1 MWKIITIIG
10 FVAILSSCAE
20 IEPKPFEPS
29 AGHIDT
35 QEQPVGEI
43 PIPELVEQVPV
54 LPEPAAPVELEKYTV
69 VVNEVPAKELLFA
82 LARDAQINVD
92 INPGIDG
99 VVTINAVEQTLPQIL
114 DRIAR
119 QVDLRYE
126 FERDNLFI
134 MPDDPFFHTYK
145 VDYTNITRD
154 TDIENTISTEIASTA
169 AGGATE
175 GAGGGDNKSS
185 TSVISKSRNNFWGT
199 LVANVFSILGEEST
213 SSGQG
218 QIARS
223 TSILPS
229 PESGLLMVKA
239 TSSQHEQIQQLI
251 DLALTSARRQVLIQT
266 TIVEV
271 QLNKD
276 YEAGIDWETIDL
288 TSAGLSLAVNTLTGG
303 AGTAIGA
310 VGLAVGAI
318 SGTTGGV
325 ALYEDADASGR
336 SINATIQLLDEFG
349 NVSVLSSPQLM
360 ALNSH
365 TAVLK
370 VVNNEVYFTV
380 ESSVS
385 SSIAG
390 DTSFQTS
397 TPHVIPVGIF
407 MSITPFIDGSD
418 QVILQIRP
426 TISRLFGA
434 GVEDPL
440 NPGNIVPEV
449 QVREMES
456 MLRLSNG
463 QIGVLGGLM
472 QDESRD
478 DKSQLPGTGNV
489 PFFRRVFGSTAKE
502 YSKSELVIFIRP
514 IIIRDPSI
522 AGDLSDYRRYLEP
535 PGESVVP
542 TAGL

>member
-1 MWKIITIIG
+1 
-10 FVAILSSCAE
+10 
-20 IEPKPFEPS
+20 
-29 AGHIDT
+29 
-35 QEQPVGEI
+35 
-43 PIPELVEQVPV
+43 
-54 LPEPAAPVELEKYTV
+54 
-69 VVNEVPAKELLFA
+69 
-82 LARDAQINVD
+82 
-92 INPGIDG
+92 
-99 VVTINAVEQTLPQIL
+99 
-114 DRIAR
+114 
-119 QVDLRYE
+119 
-126 FERDNLFI
+126 
-134 MPDDPFFHTYK
+134 
-145 VDYTNITRD
+145 
-154 TDIENTISTEIASTA
+154 
-169 AGGATE
+169 
-175 GAGGGDNKSS
+175 
-185 TSVISKSRNNFWGT
+185 
-199 LVANVFSILGEEST
+199 
-213 SSGQG
+213 
-218 QIARS
+218 
-223 TSILPS
+223 
-229 PESGLLMVKA
+229 
-239 TSSQHEQIQQLI
+239 
-251 DLALTSARRQVLIQT
+251 QVLIQT

-303 AGTAIGA
+303 AGAAVGA

-325 ALYEDADASGR
+325 AFYEDADASGR
-336 SINATIQLLDEFG
+336 SISATIQLLDEFG

-360 ALNSH
+360 TLNNH

-380 ESSVS
+380 ESLVVQGQST
-385 SSIAG
+385 AT
-390 DTSFQTS
+390 TSQTS

-407 MSITPFIDGSD
+407 MSITPYIDESD
-418 QVILQIRP
+418 QFILQVRP

-440 NPGNIVPEV
+440 NPGNFVPEV

-535 PGESVVP
+535 PGESVAP
-542 TAGL
+542 TAGLETN